1 MTITNQE
8 YSDLINYFTVHN
20 VTNHIISLALTVNET
35 MAASGRESPATGM
48 SLEQSWDIMDG
59 LNNSNST
66 IIANSS
72 ASYYPST
79 FGSASSPSSSTL
91 PFMHS
96 QGDNATLLQF
106 ASNDTTNLLLLTNRT
121 LRPEK
126 RPRSSGTEIPI
137 WLIPCYSIIFIFAIV
152 GNLLVASTLFQ
163 NRRMRTITNVFLAN
177 LAISDML
184 LGVLCMPITLVGT
197 YLRHF
202 IFGELV
208 CKFIQFAQGEYGKLI
223 FFSTSFL

>member
-1 MTITNQE
+1 MTITSKE
-8 YSDLINYFTVHN
+8 LSDLLQYYSVQNSSK
-20 VTNHIISLALTVNET
+20 HIVSLALTANDSFVVGFKQET
-35 MAASGRESPATGM
+35 ISFEHPP
-48 SLEQSWDIMDG
+48 WDILD
-59 LNNSNST
+59 
-66 IIANSS
+66 AENSS
-72 ASYYPST
+72 ITSLFNQYTDNSSYP
-79 FGSASSPSSSTL
+79 
-91 PFMHS
+91 
-96 QGDNATLLQF
+96 QF
-106 ASNDTTNLLLLTNRT
+106 AGNDTFTNRT
-121 LRPEK
+121 KVGVKSRP
-126 RPRSSGTEIPI
+126 STEIPI

-208 CKFIQFAQGEYGKLI
+208 CKFIQFAQGKYY
-223 FFSTSFL
+223 FF